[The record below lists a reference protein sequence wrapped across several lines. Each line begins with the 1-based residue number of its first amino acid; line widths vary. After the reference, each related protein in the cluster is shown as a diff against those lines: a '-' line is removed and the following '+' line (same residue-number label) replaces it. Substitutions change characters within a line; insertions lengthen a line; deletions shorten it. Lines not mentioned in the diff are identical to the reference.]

1 MTKSALAVVIGAL
14 GVLAVAP
21 AAESG
26 RLVSTKAP
34 GPCSETTVGAATIH
48 VYCGPAKAT
57 VKFGGK
63 TVTFKGGSCGVASRS
78 GIKGW
83 SLGIGKFTVLPAK
96 PKFKYFGV
104 AWVGPAPKAGT
115 YKKGEFVVT
124 FFLPGKSY
132 AVVGSALGTRTMKV
146 TATKGARKA
155 TFTGLMNGMGPPIS
169 GSWSC

>member
-1 MTKSALAVVIGAL
+1 MLRDHLRCGNHSGLLRPSQGDGQVRRKDSDLQGRQLWRCRRL
-14 GVLAVAP
+14 GV
-21 AAESG
+21 
-26 RLVSTKAP
+26 T
-34 GPCSETTVGAATIH
+34 
-48 VYCGPAKAT
+48 
-57 VKFGGK
+57 
-63 TVTFKGGSCGVASRS
+63 
-78 GIKGW
+78 GW
-83 SLGIGKFTVLPAK
+83 GLGIGKYTVAPAK

-132 AVVGSALGTRTMKV
+132 SVIGSPLGAPAMKV

-155 TFTGLMNGMGPPIS
+155 TFTGLVNGVGPPIS

>member
-1 MTKSALAVVIGAL
+1 MTRSALALAIGALSALAVAHV
-14 GVLAVAP
+14 
-21 AAESG
+21 AES
-26 RLVSTKAP
+26 RQLVSTKAP
-34 GPCSETTVGAATIH
+34 GPCSETTSGAATIH
-48 VYCGPAKAT
+48 VYCGPAKAK
-57 VKFGGK
+57 VVFGGK
-63 TVTFKGGSCGVASRS
+63 TVTFKGGSCGVAAGS

-124 FFLPGKSY
+124 FFLPGKKY
-132 AVVGSALGTRTMKV
+132 YVVGSALGTRTMKV

-155 TFTGLMNGMGPPIS
+155 TFTGLVNGVGPPIS